1 MFGAWA
7 ASLIGA
13 FVLFSLS
20 VYVRN
25 ETAIAVISRKQTVM
39 FNLQQFIAKDVDK
52 FLQNPDSFC
61 DRAGI
66 LDVLDDHALSIGIL
80 SEGNTEYTWARKGK
94 GPSLSLESLSRHT
107 DFSNKLYM
115 RSTSGGATLSIPWMY
130 MDYMGKLQKTIA
142 RVFSVGPKQ
151 HVIVCAYV

>member
-7 ASLIGA
+7 ASLIA
-13 FVLFSLS
+13 SFVLLSLS

-39 FNLQQFIAKDVDK
+39 FNIQQFVTKDLDD
-52 FLQNPDSFC
+52 FLQNPGSFC
-61 DRAGI
+61 DRTGI
-66 LDVLDDHALSIGIL
+66 LDVLDDHNLGIGIL
-80 SEGNTEYTWARKGK
+80 SEGKNKYTWVRKGS

-130 MDYMGKLQKTIA
+130 MDNTGKLQKTIA

-151 HVIVCAYV
+151 HVVICAYV